1 MTVARKMQIPAA
13 STVVVLGLPADVDLE
28 IPGDCL
34 VVSDPTDAAQATAVV
49 SFVVRADDL
58 DAVAGPAIAAGREDR
73 LAWIAYPKARQLGTD
88 LNRDILAALVEARG
102 AQPVRSV
109 SIDGVWS
116 ALRFRPL

>member
-58 DAVAGPAIAAGREDR
+58 DSVAGSAIAAGREDR